1 MSLKSDGGR
10 VAVPQISHVVR
21 LLDLPAALAKITDE
35 GKRSEA
41 TKLVAPF
48 MAPLLQG
55 KAQAERVRDRSAY
68 RWVRLD
74 TLCSGIP
81 AM

>member
-1 MSLKSDGGR
+1 MTEN
-10 VAVPQISHVVR
+10 VQISHVVR
-21 LLDLPAALAKITDE
+21 LLDLPAALAKVPDE
-35 GKRSEA
+35 GKRLEA
-41 TKLVAPF
+41 AKLVAPL

-74 TLCSGIP
+74 TLCSGIS
-81 AM
+81 AE